1 METTDFIGII
11 IGLVLIAIY
20 FPINKFV
27 SKRLEKKLCSYID
40 NRFDDDVDEAAID
53 SLFSADL
60 TAAAAARLI
69 QEGADATARDEEGFT
84 PLMYPICADAVPV
97 LVAAGTDPL
106 AVDDQG
112 WNMVHHIAKYQD
124 PPADLVRAI
133 IKLAHESH
141 LDLDAL
147 TSSEGH
153 SALLLAV
160 YNDAEE
166 TVEQLLK
173 HGAIPNTTPHE
184 NDIYCGSG
192 SALKAAS
199 QFNKNTISTMLLLA
213 AGASEPEINTQF
225 TPLHH
230 AAAHGNVSEIQ
241 HLTQNGFDVD
251 SPDFLKCTPL
261 MYAAFFGHLAAVDTL
276 IALGANVNARSLHE
290 KGFLV
295 SDLTPLM
302 IATRRG
308 YTDIVKSLLDAGA
321 EVDGRSDGNHTPLM
335 YACRNNYF
343 DIAQIL
349 LDAGANPN
357 ASDADNNPDADRNII
372 FTPLLQ
378 CGDNKEI
385 KDLLIRY
392 GAKNKGKLKIRF

>member
-1 METTDFIGII
+1 METSDFMCFIV
-11 IGLVLIAIY
+11 GLVLIAIY
-20 FPINKFV
+20 FLINKYV
-27 SKRLEKKLCSYID
+27 SKRLEKKLNSYIN
-40 NRFDDDVDEAAID
+40 NRFNDDMDEEAID

-60 TAAAAARLI
+60 TAAAASRLI
-69 QEGADATARDEEGFT
+69 QEGADPTARDDDGFT
-84 PLMYPICADAVPV
+84 PFMYPICADAVPV
-97 LVAAGTDPL
+97 LAAAGTDPL
-106 AVDDQG
+106 AVDNQG

-124 PPADLVRAI
+124 PPTDLVRAI
-133 IKLAHESH
+133 IKLAHDSH

-147 TSSEGH
+147 TSSDGH

-160 YNDAEE
+160 HNDAEE
-166 TVEQLLK
+166 TIEQLLK
-173 HGAIPNTTPHE
+173 YGANPNTTPHE
-184 NDIYCGSG
+184 NDIYCGAG

-199 QFNKNTISTMLLLA
+199 QFNKNTISAMLLLA
-213 AGASEPEINTQF
+213 AGASDPEIDDHF

-230 AAAHGNVSEIQ
+230 AAAQGNVAEIQ
-241 HLTQNGFDVD
+241 HLTQSGFTVD
-251 SPDFLKCTPL
+251 SPDLLKCTPL

-276 IALGANVNARSLHE
+276 IAIGANVNARSIQE

-308 YTDIVKSLLDAGA
+308 YADIVKSLLTAGA

-335 YACRNNYF
+335 YACRNDYI

-357 ASDADNNPDADRNII
+357 ASDADNNPNADRNII

-378 CGDNKEI
+378 CGENKEL
-385 KDLLIRY
+385 KKLLVRY
-392 GAKNKGKLKIRF
+392 GAKNKGKFKISF

>member
-1 METTDFIGII
+1 MGTVNLSSLIV
-11 IGLVLIAIY
+11 GLVLIGIY
-20 FPINKFV
+20 FLINKYV
-27 SKRLEKKLCSYID
+27 SKPLEKKLNSYVD
-40 NRFDDDVDEAAID
+40 KHFDDDVDEEAID

-60 TAAAAARLI
+60 TATAASRLI
-69 QEGADATARDEEGFT
+69 QEGADPTARNEDGFT

-97 LVAAGTDPL
+97 LATAGTDPL

-124 PPADLVRAI
+124 PPTDLVRAI
-133 IKLAHESH
+133 IKLAHDSH

-147 TSSEGH
+147 TSSDGH

-166 TVEQLLK
+166 TIEQLLK
-173 HGAIPNTTPHE
+173 YGANPNTTPHE
-184 NDIYCGSG
+184 NDIYGGSG
-192 SALKAAS
+192 SALKAAL

-213 AGASEPEINTQF
+213 AGASDPEIDSHF

-230 AAAHGNVSEIQ
+230 AAAHGNVAEIQ
-241 HLTQNGFDVD
+241 QLTQTGYAVD
-251 SPDFLKCTPL
+251 AQDLRKCTPL

-276 IALGANVNARSLHE
+276 IALGANVDARSIQD
-290 KGFLV
+290 KGHLA
-295 SDLTPLM
+295 SDLSPLM
-302 IATRRG
+302 IAARRG
-308 YTDIVKSLLDAGA
+308 YADIVKSLLTAGA
-321 EVDGRSDGNHTPLM
+321 DVDGRSDGNHTPLM
-335 YACRNNYF
+335 YACRNDYI
-343 DIAQIL
+343 DIAEIL
-349 LDAGANPN
+349 LEAGANPN

-378 CGDNKEI
+378 CGDNKEL

-392 GAKNKGKLKIRF
+392 GAKNKGKFKISF